1 MKKTEWLLM
10 IVFLIAGIGMI
21 VGGVY
26 IQNENNKFMKN
37 AKKTTATITRI
48 DVSYDSDGDSD
59 HDVYVEYAV
68 KGERYTGRLN
78 EYNSGMYE
86 GKDITIYYNPENPRD
101 FRGTSSSIS
110 SYIIMGIGAVF
121 TIISSVFI
129 VKKVRT
135 GGKSKKLKK
144 AGLLLEADITNI
156 TLNESY
162 SVNRKHPY
170 IIECSGVINGLV
182 HNFKSENIWFDA
194 PMIYNNL
201 GVKKIFVYVNPEKVT
216 EYYVDVKNY
225 ERFLGK

>member
-1 MKKTEWLLM
+1 MKKIEWLLM

-21 VGGVY
+21 VGGIY
-26 IQNENNKFMKN
+26 IQNENNKFMKT
-37 AKKTTATITRI
+37 AKETTATITRI
-48 DVSYDSDGDSD
+48 DVSYDFNEDSN

-68 KGERYTGRLN
+68 KGKRYTGRLN

-86 GKDITIYYNPENPRD
+86 GKNITIYYNPDNPKD
-101 FRGTSSSIS
+101 FRGTSSNLL

-121 TIISSVFI
+121 TIISSMFI

-135 GGKSKKLKK
+135 DGKSKKLKK
-144 AGLLLEADITNI
+144 AGLLLETDITNI

-182 HNFKSENIWFDA
+182 HILKVK
-194 PMIYNNL
+194 IYGL
-201 GVKKIFVYVNPEKVT
+201 M
-216 EYYVDVKNY
+216 
-225 ERFLGK
+225 LQ